1 MSDHPHPDQVV
12 VRNVAI
18 ATDFSPWSERATQH
32 AIVVAH
38 RFGAVLHFLHTVRRS
53 EFAIVPDMMVQLDQL
68 AQRDCGDMIGR
79 LKASKSLDNVE
90 HYCWTVDGEFAEV
103 FESFIHEH
111 AIDLLVLGTRG
122 RSGLS
127 KLLLGSLAQ
136 EIFHYVDCPVL
147 TVGPW
152 SRGAARK
159 LELRKV
165 LFATD
170 LTDESAAAI
179 PYVLTAARTWHTEI
193 DVLHVCS
200 SAACN
205 CRKQMESFSRKIDE
219 LARKDVPVLI
229 TYTLLHGDPSSTVL
243 NFASQNND
251 DLIVLGLARSRSLY
265 GGPVLSH
272 AYEIVRGAR
281 CPVLSTRPGALAV
294 LSIPEAQSPK
304 SQDAAGR

>member
-1 MSDHPHPDQVV
+1 MSDHRNPDQVV
-12 VRNVAI
+12 VRNLAI

-53 EFAIVPDMMVQLDQL
+53 EFAIVPDMMLQLDQL
-68 AQRDCGDMIGR
+68 AQRDCADMIGC

-90 HYCWTVDGEFAEV
+90 HYCWTMDGEFAEV
-103 FESFIHEH
+103 FESFVHEH
-111 AIDLLVLGTRG
+111 SIDLLVLGTRG

-136 EIFHYVDCPVL
+136 QIIHCVDCPVL

-179 PYVLTAARTWHTEI
+179 PYVLTAARTWHTGI

-205 CRKQMESFSRKIDE
+205 CRNQMESFSRKMDD
-219 LARKDVPVLI
+219 LARKDAPLLI
-229 TYTLLHGDPSSTVL
+229 TYNLLHGDPSSTVL

-251 DLIVLGLARSRSLY
+251 DLIVLGLARGRSLY
-265 GGPVLSH
+265 GGPAQSS

-281 CPVLSTRPGALAV
+281 CPVLSVRSGALPV
-294 LSIPEAQSPK
+294 L
-304 SQDAAGR
+304 G

>member
-1 MSDHPHPDQVV
+1 MTMPDHPHPDPVV
-12 VRNVAI
+12 VRNLAI
-18 ATDFSPWSERATQH
+18 ATDFSPWSERAAQH

-68 AQRDCGDMIGR
+68 AQRDCADMIGR
-79 LKASKSLDNVE
+79 LKDSKSLDSVE
-90 HYCWTVDGEFAEV
+90 HYCWTMDGEFAEV
-103 FESFIHEH
+103 FESFVHEH

-127 KLLLGSLAQ
+127 KLLLGSLARQ
-136 EIFHYVDCPVL
+136 IFHYVDCPIL

-152 SRGAARK
+152 SQGATRK
-159 LELRKV
+159 LELRNV

-179 PYVLTAARTWHTEI
+179 PHVLTAARTWRTGI

-205 CRKQMESFSRKIDE
+205 CRNQMETFSRKMDD
-219 LARKDVPVLI
+219 LAGKDDPLLI
-229 TYTLLHGDPSSTVL
+229 TYNLLHGDPSSTVL
-243 NFASQNND
+243 KFARQNND
-251 DLIVLGLARSRSLY
+251 DLIVLGLARGRSLY
-265 GGPVLSH
+265 GGPDQSS

-281 CPVLSTRPGALAV
+281 CPVLSVRPGALPV
-294 LSIPEAQSPK
+294 L
-304 SQDAAGR
+304 G